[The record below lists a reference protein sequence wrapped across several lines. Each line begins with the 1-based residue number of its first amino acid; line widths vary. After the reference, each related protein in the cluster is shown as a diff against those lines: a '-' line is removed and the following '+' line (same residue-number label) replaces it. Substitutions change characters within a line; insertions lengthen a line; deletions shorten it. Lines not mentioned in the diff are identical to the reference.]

1 MAAAGS
7 GAHGPEASRAFGM
20 VVKPIVQRRHPVCVR
35 LLGDNKAAAPCP
47 GILTGRGV
55 GATHPGEGTL
65 GERLDLLGIRTPRGA
80 ACFTRVGCRCRARDD
95 GRTDGVEPRASS
107 GKWKWRAV
115 GCAGSSP
122 GNRDA
127 TCHARVGTKARICG

>member
-47 GILTGRGV
+47 GIFDR
-55 GATHPGEGTL
+55 A
-65 GERLDLLGIRTPRGA
+65 
-80 ACFTRVGCRCRARDD
+80 GCGCDPPWRRDS
-95 GRTDGVEPRASS
+95 R
-107 GKWKWRAV
+107 
-115 GCAGSSP
+115 
-122 GNRDA
+122 
-127 TCHARVGTKARICG
+127 